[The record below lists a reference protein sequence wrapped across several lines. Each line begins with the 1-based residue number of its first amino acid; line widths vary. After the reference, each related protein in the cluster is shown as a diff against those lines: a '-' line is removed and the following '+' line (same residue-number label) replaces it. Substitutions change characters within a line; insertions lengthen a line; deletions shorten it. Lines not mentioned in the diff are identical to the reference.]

1 MFALVWFS
9 LGHSVEAVLLTVA
22 RLEFLC
28 RQIRQPGGAADCGPV
43 GVSVSPN
50 TATADH
56 TAAQPGNQQQF
67 VAFNS
72 FPIKQGCPA
81 ITAAILNNVTW
92 STSDPGN
99 VSISNTQGPTCGV
112 ATCINSVSSAVTIT
126 ATQRRQGGST
136 FYRHRIADMQMK
148 TRP

>member
-1 MFALVWFS
+1 MSCVLRTLTCVCIGLVLIGAF
-9 LGHSVEAVLLTVA
+9 G
-22 RLEFLC
+22 C
-28 RQIRQPGGAADCGPV
+28 GGAADCGPV

-72 FPIKQGCPA
+72 FLIKQGCPA

-99 VSISNTQGPTCGV
+99 VSISNTQGPTCCVAVIVTALLTEFMQV
-112 ATCINSVSSAVTIT
+112 ATQQVGPSVVAMFPLAIRK
-126 ATQRRQGGST
+126 A
-136 FYRHRIADMQMK
+136 
-148 TRP
+148 RPAASQPA

>member
-1 MFALVWFS
+1 MHMPAHLLYLSGEHMSCVLRTLTCVCIGLVLIGAF
-9 LGHSVEAVLLTVA
+9 G
-22 RLEFLC
+22 C
-28 RQIRQPGGAADCGPV
+28 GGAADCGPV

-99 VSISNTQGPTCGV
+99 VSIRETLIKLSAFHNR
-112 ATCINSVSSAVTIT
+112 SS
-126 ATQRRQGGST
+126 
-136 FYRHRIADMQMK
+136 
-148 TRP
+148 

>member
-1 MFALVWFS
+1 
-9 LGHSVEAVLLTVA
+9 
-22 RLEFLC
+22 
-28 RQIRQPGGAADCGPV
+28 
-43 GVSVSPN
+43 VSPN

-72 FPIKQGCPA
+72 FPIKRGCPA

-126 ATQRRQGGST
+126 AAQPRQGGST
-136 FYRHRIADMQMK
+136 FTGTASLTCK
-148 TRP
+148 

>member
-1 MFALVWFS
+1 MSCVLRTLTCVCVGLVLIGAF
-9 LGHSVEAVLLTVA
+9 G
-22 RLEFLC
+22 C
-28 RQIRQPGGAADCGPV
+28 GDAADCGPV

-72 FPIKQGCPA
+72 FPIKRGCPA

-126 ATQRRQGGST
+126 AAQPRQGGST
-136 FYRHRIADMQMK
+136 FTGTASLTCK
-148 TRP
+148 

>member
-1 MFALVWFS
+1 VCFVYATTGILQATGEHMSCVLRTLTCVCVGLVLIGAF
-9 LGHSVEAVLLTVA
+9 G
-22 RLEFLC
+22 C
-28 RQIRQPGGAADCGPV
+28 GDAADCGPV

-50 TATADH
+50 TATAD
-56 TAAQPGNQQQF
+56 QPGNQQQF

-72 FPIKQGCPA
+72 FPIKRGCPA

-126 ATQRRQGGST
+126 AAQPRQGGST
-136 FYRHRIADMQMK
+136 FTGTASLTCK
-148 TRP
+148 